1 MEAKNDIIVALEFGT
16 SSIRGI
22 AGRKRADGN
31 VQVLGIEFEEAR
43 DKKDP
48 IIQKGIIDNIDKTA
62 QAIHNI
68 VGRLSDKLKV
78 QITRA
83 YVGLGGQSLHTE
95 LNVIKRDMETSVK
108 ITPEVTDNMKDNNR
122 QVAYPNAEILD
133 VVPQE
138 FLVGNKLVADPVGVM
153 ADNLEARFLNIV
165 ARTTIREQIER
176 AMRLANVQVADYI
189 ISPMALADALLST
202 AEKRSGCA
210 LVDFGAG
217 TTTISYYKENILRKL
232 IVLPLGGNSITGD
245 LMNIN
250 QLDFDE
256 ADRLKRKEGVAL
268 LEAEPEESTRMV
280 PLPNDRAIAE
290 STLLAII
297 ADRQEEII
305 QNVWDQL
312 KANEKNLLSGIV
324 ITGAAAQL
332 KNMGKAIE
340 AITGMN
346 RIQIAPNLIAGTD
359 CAPDVISPLD
369 KSTNTLIAL
378 LMQGDQNCVT
388 EISEEGE
395 KPEEVPVAEA
405 EEEKPAEENPEKNED
420 EGKKKKK
427 KSKNGGFMSR
437 FRTGFKRAIDLL
449 QEEEEDRD

>member
-22 AGRKRADGN
+22 AGRKRADGS

-48 IIQKGIIDNIDKTA
+48 IIQKGIIDNIDKTG

-83 YVGLGGQSLHTE
+83 YVGLAGQSLHTE
-95 LNVIKRDMETSVK
+95 LNIVKRTMETTVK

-122 QVAYPNAEILD
+122 QVVYPGAEILD

-138 FLVGNKLVADPVGVM
+138 FLVGNKMVADPVGVM

-165 ARTTIREQIER
+165 ARTTMREQIER
-176 AMRLANVQVADYI
+176 AMRLAGVQVADYI
-189 ISPMALADALLST
+189 ISPMALADALLNT

-232 IVLPLGGNSITGD
+232 VVLPLGGNSITGD

-256 ADRLKRKEGVAL
+256 ADRLKRKEGTAM
-268 LEAEPEESTRMV
+268 LEPQPEKSTRMV
-280 PLPNDRAIAE
+280 PVSNERAIAE
-290 STLLAII
+290 SELLGII
-297 ADRQEEII
+297 AARQEEII
-305 QNVWDQL
+305 QNVWFQL
-312 KANEKNLLSGIV
+312 QDYEKNLLSGII

-332 KNMGKAIE
+332 KNMSKAFM
-340 AITGMN
+340 AITKTN
-346 RIQIAPNLIAGTD
+346 RIQMAPNLIASTD
-359 CAPDVISPLD
+359 CAPDVNIPLD
-369 KSTNTLIAL
+369 KSTNTLIAML
-378 LMQGDQNCVT
+378 KHGDQSCVT
-388 EISEEGE
+388 EISDEPEVQEEPE
-395 KPEEVPVAEA
+395 KPEEPEVPEVTE
-405 EEEKPAEENPEKNED
+405 EDKNDKEEKEA
-420 EGKKKKK
+420 KKKKPK
-427 KSKNGGFMSR
+427 RPGMWKRLGS
-437 FRTGFKRAIDLL
+437 GFKRAINLL
-449 QEEEEDRD
+449 QEEDEEED